1 MTVIENCTS
10 MNEGIMSSGSI
21 HLGTSGWTY
30 DHWKEVFYPDS
41 VPKRQWFEYYCS
53 QFQTVE
59 LNSSFYRIPTLKVV
73 EGWNNRSPEDF
84 RFAIKMSRLV
94 THERK
99 LKNCEHELEW
109 FLSVFEPLKKKIA
122 VFLIQLPPTLKF
134 DPDRIVHF
142 SKLLPNDV
150 PIVFEFR
157 NTTWYCDETV
167 SVLKNLG
174 YSFCIHDMAGLATEK
189 IVTSPVAYIRFHGF
203 NSQYGG
209 DYPDSNLLQWVKWIK
224 AQAAKGVSVYG
235 YFNNDIGGFAIKN
248 CRRLREM
255 VGDDGATG

>member
-10 MNEGIMSSGSI
+10 MNERIMSSGSI